1 MHGELKLTGLVSSI
15 KSVSGWFNRDDTEG
29 KGQKEVEFYVDMLD
43 GEAEGSLEMAGR
55 SPAVV

>member
-1 MHGELKLTGLVSSI
+1 MGLLNGL
-15 KSVSGWFNRDDTEG
+15 KSVGGAFKRGDTEG